1 MSLHKNSLPQVVRL
15 PDITT
20 STKDYI
26 DLKNIYKHQHSLD
39 KK

>member
-1 MSLHKNSLPQVVRL
+1 MSLHNNSLPQIVRL

-26 DLKNIYKHQHSLD
+26 ELKNIYK
-39 KK
+39 K